1 MAIATAMLTSFKVE
15 LCKGTHDFT
24 ASTGNTFNMALIK
37 ATPTGT
43 YNATSTAYTDIT
55 GNTDE
60 ATGTGYTAKG
70 ATLTNVTPVSSGT
83 TCIIDWSDDPVQWD
97 TTGGSLS
104 ADGCMIF
111 DDTSTGDLGCGVWD
125 FGGTKT
131 ASGGNFDV
139 SFPTA
144 DASNAILRLA

>member
-1 MAIATAMLTSFKVE
+1 MAITTAMLTSFKVE
-15 LCKGTHDFT
+15 LFKATHNFA
-24 ASTGNTFNMALIK
+24 ASGGHTFNMALIK

-43 YNATSTAYTDIT
+43 YDATSTAYTDIT

-60 ATGTGYTAKG
+60 TTGTGYTAKG
-70 ATLTNVTPVSSGT
+70 ATLTNVDPTSSGT
-83 TCIIDWSDDPVQWD
+83 TAYVDWSDAPVRW
-97 TTGGSLS
+97 TTATFS

-111 DDTSTGDLGCGVWD
+111 NDTSTGDLGTGVWD

-139 SFPTA
+139 DFPTA